1 MYQVFFSTYIVSI
14 KTMIIRFFKSDQS
27 ISIILLPLFAL
38 LFWIFGF
45 VHPQVLDTAGSM
57 PLYNLLIG
65 GIINYKFFSIGI
77 AVLLVIIESFTINHI
92 INNHEILGKQSYM
105 PALFYILLMSSSPF
119 HLALHPGLFANL
131 FLMLAMNQLFNIYRK
146 EISFSQV
153 FDAGLLIALAS
164 LFYLPSI
171 LLFPLVWIALIVFRP
186 FIWREWIIALI
197 GLIVPYLY
205 LCVYYFW
212 QGSLDHIKEHL
223 GFMVKAEGLN
233 IVKMSGYSYFFIAI
247 IILLVILSLGNL
259 FAGLTVNNKLKA
271 KNSLILWS
279 WFLLFSLFMF
289 PIYSIKYI
297 SFIAIPLSVFYANY
311 FLQVK
316 KEWWAEFLFLILI
329 ISIVLNQLF

>member
-1 MYQVFFSTYIVSI
+1 
-14 KTMIIRFFKSDQS
+14 MIIRFLKSNQP
-27 ISIILLPLFAL
+27 IGIIILPVFGL
-38 LFWIFGF
+38 LLWTSGF
-45 VHPQVLDTAGSM
+45 IRPQEVDIYETM
-57 PLYNLLIG
+57 PLYNLVCRG
-65 GIINYKFFSIGI
+65 MVNYKLL
-77 AVLLVIIESFTINHI
+77 AVATAFILLMMGAAILNYVINE
-92 INNHEILGKQSYM
+92 HEILGKQSYL